1 MVGNIFSLKKSDL
14 SSLSYS
20 DIAPGTNHFRSRVVS
35 RTRNPNGTWSV
46 VTKGEYY
53 FKTPIGDLDEKEW
66 DKIALEVV
74 REHGD
79 EALLEKIKAHVREYC
94 LWLKDNEIE
103 RYSLKCLISKAYV
116 AWAKRGEFEI

>member
-1 MVGNIFSLKKSDL
+1 MSYNMSGKLAPP
-14 SSLSYS
+14 SLSYF
-20 DIAPGTNHFRSRVVS
+20 DFFRGINHLLSRAIS
-35 RTRNPNGTWSV
+35 RTRNPNGTYSV
-46 VTKGEYY
+46 ITKGEYY
-53 FKTPIGDLDEKEW
+53 YKTPIGDLDEKEW

-74 REHGD
+74 KEHGD
-79 EALLEKIKAHVREYC
+79 EALLEKIKTHVRECC

>member
-1 MVGNIFSLKKSDL
+1 MLNKIINPR
-14 SSLSYS
+14 SLSYS
-20 DIAPGTNHFRSRVVS
+20 DITPGTNHFRSRIVS
-35 RTRNPNGTWSV
+35 RTRNPNGTYSV
-46 VTKGEYY
+46 VTRGEYY
-53 FKTPIGDLDEKEW
+53 YKTPIGDLDENEW

-103 RYSLKCLISKAYV
+103 RYSLKCLISEAYK
-116 AWAKRGEFEI
+116 AWAKRGEFNI